1 MEKNGYRILFM
12 LSLFLTSCATTK
24 IESVKKPD
32 AELTKYKKTL
42 IYVDI
47 QDIQFRKLLEKD
59 IEEQLAMQKKNII
72 KSIEIIPPLKE
83 YSESDINKICRDNS
97 IDSIIKISVISLST
111 NNGDSS
117 SVFIPTGNFVWGLG
131 SSDIKLTMAFDIII
145 YDVNND
151 EIVIRGTA
159 KSEDENDEIEDCMDN
174 ISKSLAKEIV
184 EEFFITPSNKIWFYR
199 KFKIILIMVIYF
211 INKMIILF

>member
-184 EEFFITPSNKIWFYR
+184 EEFFITPSNKI
-199 KFKIILIMVIYF
+199 
-211 INKMIILF
+211 

>member
-1 MEKNGYRILFM
+1 MEKNGYRILFI

-24 IESVKKPD
+24 IESVKTPD

-184 EEFFITPSNKIWFYR
+184 EEFFITPSNKI
-199 KFKIILIMVIYF
+199 
-211 INKMIILF
+211 